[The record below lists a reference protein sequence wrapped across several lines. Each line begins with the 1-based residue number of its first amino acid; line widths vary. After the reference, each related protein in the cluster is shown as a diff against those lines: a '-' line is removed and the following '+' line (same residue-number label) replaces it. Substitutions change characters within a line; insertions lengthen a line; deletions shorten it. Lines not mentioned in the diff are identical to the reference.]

1 MLATPFLPIWEKAS
15 PDRIER
21 VALTGF
27 EMLHSRT
34 DPAKGEVVI
43 QQKNEY
49 HIAFMCFAGAAMC
62 VYVSLQGRNRL
73 KQMKLGIANSVILA
87 SSAVSIFFAIQL
99 GEKWFDPLR
108 QGQNL
113 VGLYLPFLAL
123 LLNMISNRL
132 IRRDDNLVRSMN
144 RMR

>member
-1 MLATPFLPIWEKAS
+1 MEFRPQTYLLWLAALLMLATPFLPIWEKAS

-49 HIAFMCFAGAAMC
+49 HIAFM
-62 VYVSLQGRNRL
+62 
-73 KQMKLGIANSVILA
+73 
-87 SSAVSIFFAIQL
+87 
-99 GEKWFDPLR
+99 
-108 QGQNL
+108 
-113 VGLYLPFLAL
+113 
-123 LLNMISNRL
+123 
-132 IRRDDNLVRSMN
+132 
-144 RMR
+144 